1 MKAQLN
7 HIPARLSYPRQKER
21 RILRVFQYLVVALVL
36 VRLAGLPI
44 SLNAQPSQID
54 ENHAGYIPA
63 ISGGMGY
70 IHKIDGGIPTL
81 EPQLA
86 PVLLIPVGS
95 HILFESRTDFT
106 GFYQKEMLTSG
117 SYTGKIFTDVAFAQ
131 IDWLANSHVNAV
143 AGRYLL
149 PFGLYSERLQPI
161 WIKNL
166 QDSPI
171 TAAIGTRTSG
181 SGDGIML
188 RGVATQQPSYSI
200 QYTAYFSVLSNV
212 TQLQSARAAG
222 GDASIFF
229 NQSRVEIGAS
239 YQRFLQDHQIN
250 SVATYLSWQPALVPL
265 DLKCEGDYSYNGR
278 GYWLEPAYRLQNMPI
293 PRPLQRF
300 QIVGRWQAFFPQ
312 NGGGNSLP
320 RVKTRQ
326 LDAGLNYY
334 IRDDLRIVSS
344 FGRTYTSQLDINS
357 WNVGITY
364 RFLFP
369 MWPGRSK

>member
-1 MKAQLN
+1 MQSISPRYPAAWGIYTRSMAASRRSSRSSIPSCSFPWALTSCLN
-7 HIPARLSYPRQKER
+7 PGA
-21 RILRVFQYLVVALVL
+21 
-36 VRLAGLPI
+36 
-44 SLNAQPSQID
+44 
-54 ENHAGYIPA
+54 
-63 ISGGMGY
+63 
-70 IHKIDGGIPTL
+70 
-81 EPQLA
+81 
-86 PVLLIPVGS
+86 
-95 HILFESRTDFT
+95 DFT
-106 GFYQKEMLTSG
+106 GVYQKEMLTSG

-131 IDWLANSHVNAV
+131 IDWLANSHVIAV

-171 TAAIGTRTSG
+171 TASIGTRTSG

-200 QYTAYFSVLSNV
+200 QYTAYFSVLSNI

-250 SVATYLSWQPALVPL
+250 SVATYLSWQPASAPL
-265 DLKCEGDYSYNGR
+265 DIKCEGDYSYNGR
-278 GYWLEPAYRLQNMPI
+278 GYWLEPAYRLQNMQI
-293 PRPLQRF
+293 PRLLQRF
-300 QIVGRWQAFFPQ
+300 QVVGRWQAFFPQ

-344 FGRTYTSQLDINS
+344 FGRTFTSQLDRNS
-357 WNVGITY
+357 WNVGLTY